1 MVFKPGLPNLI
12 WAGRACNDR
21 LLVKSEEQV
30 LYFRIMYYFCINN
43 RNNKMMQVNRFGYY
57 WLDTWVLAN
66 VIQLATQDFCMRNL
80 NRTNDPCGRQFDQMT
95 QAARSVPANIAEG
108 NSRHSTSKE
117 TEMRLTDVARA
128 SLAELAND
136 YVNWLLLHES
146 IPWSIKSEE
155 HKSVSN
161 IHLDKPTYK
170 DDVQHQS
177 GIHILKQ
184 KHKFDAWLCSKD
196 SMIEANCL
204 LILCNRLIMMLS
216 KQIENQL
223 ASFREEG
230 GFTEA
235 LSAER
240 LAFRSEQSAQ
250 SNAPVCPKC
259 GKLMIKRVAKKGIN
273 AGKEFW
279 SCSSYPNC
287 DGTRDIC

>member
-1 MVFKPGLPNLI
+1 
-12 WAGRACNDR
+12 
-21 LLVKSEEQV
+21 
-30 LYFRIMYYFCINN
+30 
-43 RNNKMMQVNRFGYY
+43 MQVNRFGYY

-95 QAARSVPANIAEG
+95 QAARSAPANIAEG

-146 IPWSIKSEE
+146 IPWSVKSEE

-161 IHLDKPTYK
+161 IPLDKPTYK

-177 GIHILKQ
+177 GLHILKQ
-184 KHKFDAWLCSKD
+184 KHKFDTWLCSKD
-196 SMIEANCL
+196 SMLEANCL
-204 LILCNRLIMMLS
+204 LVLCNRLIMMLS

-240 LAFRSEQSAQ
+240 LAFRAEQNVQ
-250 SNAPVCPKC
+250 SDAPACPKC
-259 GKLMIKRVAKKGIN
+259 GKPMIKRVAKKGVN

-287 DGTRDIC
+287 DGTRPV

>member
-1 MVFKPGLPNLI
+1 
-12 WAGRACNDR
+12 
-21 LLVKSEEQV
+21 
-30 LYFRIMYYFCINN
+30 
-43 RNNKMMQVNRFGYY
+43 MQVNRFGYY

-136 YVNWLLLHES
+136 YVNWLLLHEN
-146 IPWSIKSEE
+146 IPWSVKSEE

-161 IHLDKPTYK
+161 IPLDKPTYK

-177 GIHILKQ
+177 GMHILKQ
-184 KHKFDAWLCSKD
+184 KHKFDTWLCSKD

-204 LILCNRLIMMLS
+204 LVLCNRLIMMLS

-240 LAFRSEQSAQ
+240 LAFRAEQSD
-250 SNAPVCPKC
+250 APACPKC
-259 GKLMIKRVAKKGIN
+259 GKPMIKRVAKKGVN

-287 DGTRDIC
+287 DGTRPV

>member
-1 MVFKPGLPNLI
+1 
-12 WAGRACNDR
+12 
-21 LLVKSEEQV
+21 
-30 LYFRIMYYFCINN
+30 
-43 RNNKMMQVNRFGYY
+43 MQVNRFGYY

-108 NSRHSTSKE
+108 NSRHFTSKE

-128 SLAELAND
+128 SLAELSND
-136 YVNWLLLHES
+136 YVNWLLLHEN
-146 IPWSIKSEE
+146 IPWSVKSEE

-161 IHLDKPTYK
+161 IPLDKPTYK

-177 GIHILKQ
+177 SIHILKQ
-184 KHKFDAWLCSKD
+184 KHKFDEWLRSKD

-204 LILCNRLIMMLS
+204 IILCNRLIMMLG

-240 LAFRSEQSAQ
+240 LAFRAEQ
-250 SNAPVCPKC
+250 NALSDAPLCPKC
-259 GKLMIKRVAKKGIN
+259 GKPMIKRIAKKGIN

-279 SCSSYPNC
+279 SCSAYPNC
-287 DGTRDIC
+287 DGTRKLT

>member
-1 MVFKPGLPNLI
+1 
-12 WAGRACNDR
+12 
-21 LLVKSEEQV
+21 
-30 LYFRIMYYFCINN
+30 
-43 RNNKMMQVNRFGYY
+43 
-57 WLDTWVLAN
+57 
-66 VIQLATQDFCMRNL
+66 MRNL

-136 YVNWLLLHES
+136 YVNWLLLHEN
-146 IPWSIKSEE
+146 IPWSVKSEE

-161 IHLDKPTYK
+161 IPLDKPTYK

-177 GIHILKQ
+177 GMHILKQ
-184 KHKFDAWLCSKD
+184 KHKFDTWLCSKD

-204 LILCNRLIMMLS
+204 LVLCNRLIMMLS

-240 LAFRSEQSAQ
+240 LAFRAEQSD
-250 SNAPVCPKC
+250 APACPKC
-259 GKLMIKRVAKKGIN
+259 GKPMIKRVAKKGVN

-287 DGTRDIC
+287 DGTRPV